1 MTVPVY
7 DTIGSGYNAT
17 RAADPY
23 ITDRIVAHLVP
34 SPHGRYLDIGCGTGN
49 YLAALTRRGLHC
61 IGVDPSATMV
71 ATARAQCS
79 GAAIVQAAA
88 ERLPLADACADGALA
103 MLTMHHWTDDAAG
116 LAEIARVLRRDA
128 RLVLFTFT
136 PEQLQHYWLN
146 EYFPNMLARAA
157 AGVPEVPALCA
168 LLEQSGFAS
177 VTTEPYIVRDD
188 LQDHFLY
195 SHKHRPAQY
204 LRPEVRAGSSGF
216 RLLASAEELVS
227 GLARLE
233 ADLASGRIDRVVAD
247 HDDVGDYIFVIA
259 TAGA

>member
-7 DTIGSGYNAT
+7 DVIGSGYNAT

-23 ITDRIVAHLVP
+23 ITSRIVAHLAP
-34 SPHGRYLDIGCGTGN
+34 SRDGRYLDIGCGTGN

-61 IGVDPSATMV
+61 IGVDPSTTMV

-88 ERLPLADACADGALA
+88 EQLPLADACADGALA
-103 MLTMHHWTDDAAG
+103 MLTMHHWTDAAAG
-116 LAEIARVLRRDA
+116 FAEIARILRRGA

-136 PEQLQHYWLN
+136 PEQLRNYWLR
-146 EYFPNMLARAA
+146 EYFPNMIAGAA
-157 AGVPEVPALCA
+157 AGVPEVPALRA

-177 VTTEPYIVRDD
+177 VTTEPYFVRHD

-204 LRPEVRAGSSGF
+204 LRPDVRAGASGF
-216 RLLASAEELVS
+216 RLLASVDELAS

-247 HDDVGDYIFVIA
+247 VNHDVGDYLFVVA
-259 TAGA
+259 AGA